1 MNIADVTTL
10 LLIDGIDVQI
20 DAYGTYCAES
30 GALQSVRINRRE
42 LSVAQVDAALAI
54 LCPGDMGDWSDD
66 LDPDVMDRL
75 VNEAARDAADDYG
88 DWKRDMLMEDR
99 A

>member
-1 MNIADVTTL
+1 MTDVTTL

-30 GALQSVRINRRE
+30 GALQSVRINGRE

-54 LCPGDMGDWSDD
+54 LCPGDAGDWSDD
-66 LDPDVMDRL
+66 LEPDVMERL
-75 VNEAARDAADDYG
+75 VNEAAMNAADDYG